1 MDFPLS
7 TASELLKRLE
17 AETGLL
23 TRIQSSSEATPDV
36 FARYWQ
42 PLITAV
48 ADYVQGCP
56 FEQICFSEPG
66 GLLRYALMSAYYAL
80 QISNQQFFT
89 GKHGAEER
97 RLLVPQYRFAVF
109 FATLAGIPATM
120 HARVIVKAANKTW
133 TPYHSSPALKHW
145 VSAMGASRFSV
156 EWRLAELKI
165 SQANAI
171 VWSADIVGIG
181 TWQNLREEVAMLA
194 HEAIY
199 QVDTKTGESP
209 VTSCVRLAYRTA
221 RDFETRAMT
230 GKYQKKDLPEGVTP
244 ETIAQFGAGLDAT
257 AKESPPASGTAAPG
271 APAQPQAPTA
281 PNADA
286 PTGTA
291 RPDNGNVPPVDEQGA
306 PQKPTAPPTPQYPD
320 LILDMFKAIRAQ
332 PDFEQMKKL
341 FNETESGIAVPSTIL
356 AKLGQPVANI
366 IALLDEHKL
375 LVQISDSRKSL
386 VLSKSVRSLLL
397 G

>member
-1 MDFPLS
+1 MDFPLTS
-7 TASELLKRLE
+7 SSDLLKRLE

-23 TRIQSSSEATPDV
+23 TRIQSSSEARADV
-36 FARYWQ
+36 FASYWQ

-56 FEQICFSEPG
+56 LEQVCFSEPG

-97 RLLVPQYRFAVF
+97 RVLVPQYRFAVF

-120 HARVIVKAANKTW
+120 HARVIIKAGAKTW
-133 TPYHSSPALKHW
+133 TPFHSAPALKDW
-145 VSAMGASRFSV
+145 VTAVGANQFSV

-165 SQANAI
+165 SQPNAI

-199 QVDTKTGESP
+199 QVDSKAGESP

-221 RDFETRAMT
+221 REFETRAMT
-230 GKYQKKDLPEGVTP
+230 GQYLKKDLPEGVTP
-244 ETIAQFGAGLDAT
+244 EAIAQFGAGLNT
-257 AKESPPASGTAAPG
+257 AAKDSASPPSPVPSGVAAHPPT
-271 APAQPQAPTA
+271 PALP
-281 PNADA
+281 DA
-286 PTGTA
+286 
-291 RPDNGNVPPVDEQGA
+291 VEV
-306 PQKPTAPPTPQYPD
+306 TAPPEVNIPPSEAQGSVPKAAAPAVAQYPD
-320 LILDMFKAIRAQ
+320 IILDIFKAIRAL
-332 PDFEQMKKL
+332 PNYEEVKKL
-341 FNETESGIAVPSTIL
+341 CNETESGIAVPVTIF
-356 AKLGQPVANI
+356 AKHGMPSAKVFE
-366 IALLDEHKL
+366 LLEQNKL
-375 LVQISDSRKSL
+375 IVQMSPTRKSL
-386 VLSKSVRSLLL
+386 VLPKSVRSLLL